1 MPPKKEIKKPPR
13 PPIKPVENC
22 GCGNG
27 GGSCSI
33 KK

>member
-1 MPPKKEIKKPPR
+1 MPPKKEIKKPP
-13 PPIKPVENC
+13 IKPVDNC